1 MCLTHNSCKHIYVN
15 IKLKIILRR
24 WKQTWSVDITNHV
37 QGVYIN
43 TGNKQIIAHIKQN
56 KRDALMYNISPRYKS
71 YLHKKYHNAKQLEL
85 RKICTVR
92 YGTYILYEFCVH
104 CSQWN
109 AVHDTIKVILRLK

>member
-1 MCLTHNSCKHIYVN
+1 MSNTYNSCKHIYVN

-56 KRDALMYNISPRYKS
+56 ERDALMYDIYPQGINLTFIKNITMQNS
-71 YLHKKYHNAKQLEL
+71 
-85 RKICTVR
+85 
-92 YGTYILYEFCVH
+92 
-104 CSQWN
+104 
-109 AVHDTIKVILRLK
+109 

>member
-1 MCLTHNSCKHIYVN
+1 MSLTHNSCKHIHVN

-85 RKICTVR
+85 RKICTIR
-92 YGTYILYEFCVH
+92 YGTSCTNFVCIEVNEMLCM
-104 CSQWN
+104 
-109 AVHDTIKVILRLK
+109 TLLK